1 MNKMKKSK
9 RMKTQTLVLCALL
22 MAMHVVLSYLS
33 IDLPFMKINLS
44 PLPIIIGGMMFG
56 PVIGGMVGLLGSLL
70 YQMLKFGID
79 PTTVLWIVPVGV
91 RGLLVGLYA
100 KTRKFH
106 VNKVE
111 MVILIVVTSIIA
123 TVLNTIFLY
132 ITGYVNKEES
142 VWFIFGSRILNSL
155 LMSVVCSIIIIPLMK
170 PLRKYFHMAEK

>member
-1 MNKMKKSK
+1 MKKTR

-22 MAMHVVLSYLS
+22 MAMHVVLSYFS
-33 IDLPFMKINLS
+33 IDLPLMKINLS

-79 PTTVLWIVPVGV
+79 PTTILWIIPVGL

-100 KTRKFH
+100 KTKKFR

-111 MVILIVVTSIIA
+111 AVLLIVVTSIIA

-142 VWFIFGSRILNSL
+142 AWIIFGSRILNC
-155 LMSVVCSIIIIPLMK
+155 LMMSAVCSVIIIPLMK
-170 PLRKYFHMAEK
+170 PLRKYFHMSEK